1 MNRGAR
7 MLHSLRPALVLLLL
21 AAAGCSAIPEETY
34 FTLSYSPRPAAAGER
49 PVGGTVRVR
58 DLDISPAYD
67 KDRIVYRF
75 SPYQFQ
81 YYNYMLWAVKPNK
94 MVTDLVARHLGGAGV
109 FEAVQREYADSPPE
123 YELAG
128 MLEAIEELDSGDE
141 WFAHLAIGLQLI
153 RRADGRTVWTKRIDA
168 QKRVYNKQ
176 PVYVVRAISELLEAE
191 LDAVCQELR
200 TVMTHTRTPA
210 EDAP

>member
-1 MNRGAR
+1 MRHC
-7 MLHSLRPALVLLLL
+7 LHPILALLL
-21 AAAGCSAIPEETY
+21 AAGAGCSAIPEETY
-34 FTLSYSPRPAAAGER
+34 FTLAYSLRPPAAGER
-49 PVGGTVRVR
+49 PVAGTLRVR
-58 DLDISPAYD
+58 DLDVSPAYD

-94 MVTDLVARHLGGAGV
+94 MVTDLLARHLGHAGV

-123 YELAG
+123 FELAG

-141 WFAHLAIGLQLI
+141 WFAHLVVVLQLI

-176 PVYVVRAISELLEAE
+176 PVYVVRAISELLEEE
-191 LDAVCQELR
+191 LDAACQELR
-200 TVMTHTRTPA
+200 TVMARARPPA